1 MNTLTPQ
8 EVATLLGCK
17 VACCKSYEW
26 SGAKYIYYAIS
37 NGTPINITYYYAKKA
52 GLTDSELSKIDI
64 SDGYNGIVINTEA
77 GDELLSLQKGYNTV
91 NGIVILLNP
100 LLSTNTLDLTIY
112 E

>member
-37 NGTPINITYYYAKKA
+37 NGTPINITYYYAKKPGQA
-52 GLTDSELSKIDI
+52 SNSFGLHKKMSDCISWPSRLSQI
-64 SDGYNGIVINTEA
+64 S
-77 GDELLSLQKGYNTV
+77 S
-91 NGIVILLNP
+91 
-100 LLSTNTLDLTIY
+100 
-112 E
+112 